1 MWRIGIT
8 ITPSKVTEGK
18 FHAVF
23 IVGRL
28 ISSHPDSPDKID
40 QDKSEEMYHV
50 SLSRIFE
57 KGLELVRKLNYDAEI
72 SVYFLNTYSQELGS
86 WRLRREELVKF
97 MSNDS
102 VIFAP
107 IAEKIK
113 ETRPLWNIPII
124 GVS

>member
-107 IAEKIK
+107 IAERIK